1 MPNYEFECTQCRK
14 TFTQKQTFEEHDR
27 HKRVKC
33 PKCGTTKVKPRI
45 GSVFAQTSKK
55 S

>member
-1 MPNYEFECTQCRK
+1 MPVYEFECTQCGK
-14 TFTQKQTFEEHDR
+14 TFTQKQTFDEHDH

-33 PKCGTTKVKPRI
+33 PKCGTTRVKQLV
-45 GSVFAQTSKK
+45 GTVFAQTSKK